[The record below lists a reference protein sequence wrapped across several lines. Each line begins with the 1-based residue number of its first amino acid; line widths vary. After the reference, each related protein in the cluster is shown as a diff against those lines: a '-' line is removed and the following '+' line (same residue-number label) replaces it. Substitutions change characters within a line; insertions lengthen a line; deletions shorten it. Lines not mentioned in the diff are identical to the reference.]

1 VTNQVLRDEPRV
13 LEIMM
18 VFWMSLLVLAVIP
31 TQRARPIIRRMRAAS
46 A

>member
-13 LEIMM
+13 LETKM
-18 VFWMSLLVLAVIP
+18 VFWMLLLALAVIP
-31 TQRARPIIRRMRAAS
+31 TPLIRRMRAAS